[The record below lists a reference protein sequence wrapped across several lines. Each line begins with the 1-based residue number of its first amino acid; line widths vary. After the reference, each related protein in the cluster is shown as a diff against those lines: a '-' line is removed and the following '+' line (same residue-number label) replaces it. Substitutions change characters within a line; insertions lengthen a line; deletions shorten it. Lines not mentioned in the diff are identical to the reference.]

1 MSLDRIITDPIIS
14 TENTAFNTPSHCT
27 SPVEN
32 IFDQPATSEQTLPT
46 ERDHLVA
53 PKKVKKPFYRARPL
67 WLVPFALATSLTRG
81 MTLASRVEVF
91 TELSCN
97 QLRDPYKHTS
107 VLVDSSVLGIRPTHH
122 PPDAQAQPS
131 IPLFFPPS
139 STISFFEESKGDGV
153 NEGNDPRVIPG
164 NKCVSDSAVQAKA
177 ARLQTI
183 MTTIMGALSA
193 LTSGWWGHIGERY
206 GRTRVLGISTFGLFM
221 TDLIF
226 ILVST
231 PNSPLAS
238 HSHKV
243 LVLAPIIEGLLGG
256 WSALTSAQSAYIT
269 DCTSSGSRATIF
281 ARFSGV
287 LFVGLALGP
296 ILGAWLIKNPINFLR
311 VGTSDHPLQ
320 SVNSVFWVSITC
332 SFINFL
338 LVSLAI
344 PESLSASRRAANRK
358 GKNRAVETSENDN
371 GSDGEGNVAAGILSP
386 LAVFLPTAMPVAARV
401 TGEGQVRIR
410 RRKDWGLTLL
420 AISLT
425 LHMLASGLFQLK
437 YLYAEHV
444 YDWSAEQ
451 LSYYISFQG
460 AVRACYLLFLLPF
473 LLVTFKPV
481 RSAIS
486 AAAFPPGKP
495 NGKPVPTVSQLLADI
510 RFDLV
515 VLRCSMIAEF
525 FSHAAVVL
533 APLPSDDRSSAWW
546 SELFFVGA
554 TSLACAG
561 AGVLPAIQ
569 SFALS
574 TLHGRALAEK
584 EAARISASS
593 DTTYS
598 DYDAVPEPGKL
609 LGALAVLQAAGSTIL
624 GPLLFGVVYS
634 TTVASF
640 PRTIFVVAAGLILL
654 SVTLTF
660 FIRVPGRVAKRR
672 KTATIQAPVHITS
685 KKARQWYEEE
695 NRGRSRVSKDLRGGA
710 ASPLYG
716 ATNNTFGVT
725 SHHDGS
731 AQAGP
736 SSSRLQRWGG

>member
-14 TENTAFNTPSHCT
+14 TENTAFN
-27 SPVEN
+27 SPADSRPPAEN
-32 IFDQPATSEQTLPT
+32 IFDRPAASEQTLPT
-46 ERDHLVA
+46 EQDHLVA

-97 QLRDPYKHTS
+97 QLHDPYKHAS
-107 VLVDSSVLGIRPTHH
+107 VPVDGFMLGLRSTDHLPE
-122 PPDAQAQPS
+122 AQAQPS
-131 IPLFFPPS
+131 IPLFFPSS
-139 STISFFEESKGDGV
+139 STTSLFKESEGDGV
-153 NEGNDPRVIPG
+153 NEGDDPRVIPG
-164 NKCVSDSAVQAKA
+164 NKCVSDPAVQARA

-193 LTSGWWGHIGERY
+193 LTTGWWGQFGERY
-206 GRTRVLGISTFGLFM
+206 GRTRVLGVTAFSLFM

-231 PNSPLAS
+231 PNSPLAG
-238 HSHKV
+238 HSHKL
-243 LVLAPIIEGLLGG
+243 LVLAPVIEGLLGG
-256 WSALTSAQSAYIT
+256 WSAMTSAQSAYIT

-296 ILGAWLIKNPINFLR
+296 ILGAWLIRHPVYFLR

-332 SFINFL
+332 SFVNFL
-338 LVSLAI
+338 LVSFVI
-344 PESLSASRRAANRK
+344 PESLSASRRASNRK
-358 GKNRAVETSENDN
+358 GKSRAVETSEANTN
-371 GSDGEGNVAAGILSP
+371 DGEGNIATGILKNLLSP
-386 LAVFLPTAMPVAARV
+386 LAVFLPSDIPVAVRV
-401 TGEGQVRIR
+401 AGEGQVRIR
-410 RRKDWGLTLL
+410 RRKDWSLTLL
-420 AISLT
+420 AIALA
-425 LHMLASGLFQLK
+425 LNMLASGLFQLK

-481 RSAIS
+481 RSAVS
-486 AAAFPPGKP
+486 AAVLAQGKQ
-495 NGKPVPTVSQLLADI
+495 NGKPVPTISQLFAEM

-525 FSHAAVVL
+525 CSHTAVVF
-533 APLPSDDRSSAWW
+533 APLPSGDRSSTWW
-546 SELFFVGA
+546 SEFFFVGA

-561 AGVLPAIQ
+561 AGILPAAQ

-574 TLHGRALAEK
+574 SLQGRGLAEK
-584 EAARISASS
+584 EAARIRAGS
-593 DTTYS
+593 DGAFS
-598 DYDAVPEPGKL
+598 DCDAVSEPGKL
-609 LGALAVLQAAGSTIL
+609 LGALAVLQAVGSTIL
-624 GPLLFGVVYS
+624 GPVLFGLVYS
-634 TTVASF
+634 ATVASF

-654 SVTLTF
+654 SIVLTF
-660 FIRVPGRVAKRR
+660 FISASSCVVKRR
-672 KTATIQAPVHITS
+672 KTTTAQDPAHITPS
-685 KKARQWYEEE
+685 KMARRWYEEE

-710 ASPLYG
+710 ASPFYG
-716 ATNNTFGVT
+716 ATDNTFGVP
-725 SHHDGS
+725 SHYSGPG
-731 AQAGP
+731 QAGP
-736 SSSRLQRWGG
+736 SGSRL

>member
-14 TENTAFNTPSHCT
+14 TENTAFNSPSHCT
-27 SPVEN
+27 PPVEN

-107 VLVDSSVLGIRPTHH
+107 VLIDSSMLGLRPTHH

-131 IPLFFPPS
+131 IPLFFPTS

-164 NKCVSDSAVQAKA
+164 DK
-177 ARLQTI
+177 
-183 MTTIMGALSA
+183 
-193 LTSGWWGHIGERY
+193 
-206 GRTRVLGISTFGLFM
+206 
-221 TDLIF
+221 DLIF

-238 HSHKV
+238 HSHKL
-243 LVLAPIIEGLLGG
+243 LVLAPVIEGFLGG

-320 SVNSVFWVSITC
+320 SVNSVFWNL
-332 SFINFL
+332 FRH
-338 LVSLAI
+338 
-344 PESLSASRRAANRK
+344 SRRAANRK

-371 GSDGEGNVAAGILSP
+371 GSDGQYGWYISASNHVRETSAAGILSP
-386 LAVFLPTAMPVAARV
+386 LAVFLPTAIPVAARV

-420 AISLT
+420 ATSLT

-444 YDWSAEQ
+444 YDWVPSV
-451 LSYYISFQG
+451 LVTSFSS
-460 AVRACYLLFLLPF
+460 CHFSWC
-473 LLVTFKPV
+473 TFKPV

-486 AAAFPPGKP
+486 AAAFPPVKP

-525 FSHAAVVL
+525 FSHCRQSSLHPFLRMIA
-533 APLPSDDRSSAWW
+533 SSAWW

-554 TSLACAG
+554 TSLACA
-561 AGVLPAIQ
+561 
-569 SFALS
+569 
-574 TLHGRALAEK
+574 RALRS
-584 EAARISASS
+584 ARSMDALWLRRRQRALVRGS
-593 DTTYS
+593 DTAYS

-624 GPLLFGVVYS
+624 VYS